1 MEEHT
6 PEKKNS
12 LLYKASLAISTIGNP
27 LITFSVFVLFI
38 TLKTMDG
45 MSAALLSL
53 LVIGCVTIP
62 ISINNYVK
70 TKNGKYTNYDV
81 SDREQRQGFYHFLLL
96 LIGGVTGIL
105 YLTNQPAAFR
115 HGSLVFLVMVIV
127 SYVINYRLKV
137 SMHTSISVY
146 LGITLLLVNF
156 NAGLAM
162 LVFAVLIGLSR
173 LVLKRHSVA
182 EVVAGLAVGFVFGA
196 ANYWVQLNIG

>member
-45 MSAALLSL
+45 VSATLLSL
-53 LVIGCVTIP
+53 LVIGGVTIP

-81 SDREQRQGFYHFLLL
+81 SDREQRQGFYHFLLI

-115 HGSLVFLVMVIV
+115 HGSLVFFVMVMV
-127 SYVINYRLKV
+127 SYIINYRLKV

-146 LGITLLLVNF
+146 LGLTLLLINF
-156 NAGLAM
+156 SAGLAM

-173 LVLKRHSVA
+173 LVLKRHTVA
-182 EVVAGLAVGFVFGA
+182 EVVAGLVVGFIFGA

>member
-1 MEEHT
+1 MKNNAPT
-6 PEKKNS
+6 QKKS
-12 LLYKASLAISTIGNP
+12 LLHKASAVISTIGNP

-38 TLKTMDG
+38 TIKTMDG
-45 MSAALLSL
+45 VSAALLSL
-53 LVIGCVTIP
+53 LVIGGVAIP

-115 HGSLVFLVMVIV
+115 HGSLVFFVMVIV
-127 SYVINYRLKV
+127 SYIINYRLKV

-146 LGITLLLVNF
+146 LGITLLLINF

-162 LVFAVLIGLSR
+162 LVFAILIGLSR
-173 LVLKRHSVA
+173 LVLKRHTVA
-182 EVVAGLAVGFVFGA
+182 EVVAGLIVGLLFGA

>member
-53 LVIGCVTIP
+53 LVIGGVTIP

-81 SDREQRQGFYHFLLL
+81 SDREQRQGFYHFLLV

-115 HGSLVFLVMVIV
+115 HGSLVFFVMVII